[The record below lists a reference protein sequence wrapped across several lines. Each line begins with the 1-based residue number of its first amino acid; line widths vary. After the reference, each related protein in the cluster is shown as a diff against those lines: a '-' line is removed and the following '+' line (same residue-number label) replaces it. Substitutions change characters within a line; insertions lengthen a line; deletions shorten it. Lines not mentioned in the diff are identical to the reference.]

1 LIYQYTQLSY
11 LGKNSALGTQQQYEV
26 V

>member
-11 LGKNSALGTQQQYEV
+11 LGKNSALGTQQYEV